1 MSILIKE
8 AYLNGQIVDL
18 LIEGNLIK
26 QIAPE
31 IQANQ
36 NVYVIDGKNKAIVP
50 GMINAHTHA
59 AMTLFRGYGD
69 DLPLMTWLE
78 DYIWPVEAQMKEE
91 DVYIGAKLACLEMIK
106 SGTSTFLD
114 MYMHPIQTAR
124 AVEEMGLRAVISYT
138 LFDQGNPKRAS
149 LDRKRSYEYME
160 RFKDFSSRITFS
172 LGPHA
177 IYTVSTEQLQFCHKF
192 AQENNVKIH
201 LHLSET
207 KGEVDECIRIHGT
220 TPVRYLEQIGIL
232 SPNLVLAHMIWVDE
246 EEMDLIAKSG
256 ASVVHNPASNM
267 KLASGYAFPY
277 EEYLKR
283 GIKVG
288 LGTDGCSSSNNLDMY
303 SAMRLA
309 SLLGKVW
316 RYDSTAVKAED
327 IFSSATSVGAEAL
340 GLNTGR
346 IEEGALADLS
356 LIDLNR
362 PELVPMNNLCSNLVY
377 STSGACV
384 DTFIVD
390 GKILMEHGR
399 VEGEE
404 EIIAEARK
412 LADRLIPKA

>member
-1 MSILIKE
+1 MSILIKG
-8 AYLNGQIVDL
+8 AYLEGNIVDL
-18 LIEGNLIK
+18 LIEGNLISK
-26 QIAPE
+26 IAPQ
-31 IQANQ
+31 ISPIGNCKI
-36 NVYVIDGKNKAIVP
+36 IDGTDKAIIP
-50 GMINAHTHA
+50 GFVNTHTHA

-78 DYIWPVEAQMKEE
+78 DYIWPVEAKMKDE

-114 MYMHPIQTAR
+114 MYMSPLQTAR
-124 AVEEMGLRAVISYT
+124 AAEEMGIRAVVSYT
-138 LFDQGNPKRAS
+138 LFDQGNPKRAE
-149 LDRKRSYEYME
+149 LDRKRSYEYLE
-160 RFKDFSSRITFS
+160 KFKNFSSRITFS

-177 IYTVSTEQLQFCHKF
+177 IYTVSGEQLQFCHKF

-207 KGEVDECIRIHGT
+207 KGEVDECIKQHGT
-220 TPVRYLEQIGIL
+220 TPVRYLDQLGIL
-232 SPNLVLAHMIWVDE
+232 SPNLILAHMIWVDE
-246 EEMDLIAKSG
+246 EEIELVAKSG

-277 EEYLKR
+277 EEYIKH
-283 GIKVG
+283 GINVG
-288 LGTDGCSSSNNLDMY
+288 LGTDGCSSSNNLDMFT
-303 SAMRLA
+303 AMRLA

-316 RYDSTAVKAED
+316 RYDSTAVNAEN
-327 IFSSATSVGAEAL
+327 IFASATKIGANAL
-340 GLNTGR
+340 GLNTGS

-390 GKILMEHGR
+390 GKILMENGK
-399 VEGEE
+399 VEGED
-404 EIIAEARK
+404 EIIAQAKE
-412 LADRLIPKA
+412 LANRLIPKS

>member
-1 MSILIKE
+1 MSILIKN
-8 AYLNGQIVDL
+8 AYLDGRITDL

-26 QIAPE
+26 KIAENIEAPKDCR
-31 IQANQ
+31 I
-36 NVYVIDGKNKAIVP
+36 IDGKDKAIIP
-50 GMINAHTHA
+50 AMINTHTHA
-59 AMTLFRGYGD
+59 AMTHFRGYGD

-78 DYIWPVEAQMKEE
+78 NYIWPVEAQMKDE
-91 DVYIGAKLACLEMIK
+91 DVYIGARLACLEMIK

-114 MYMHPIQTAR
+114 MYMCPLQTAR
-124 AVEEMGLRAVISYT
+124 AVEEMGLRAMISYT
-138 LFDQGNPKRAS
+138 LFDQGDAKRAE
-149 LDRKRSYEYME
+149 LDRKRSYEYLE
-160 RFKDFSSRITFS
+160 KFKEFSSRITFN

-177 IYTVSTEQLQFCHKF
+177 IYTVSGEQLQFCHKF
-192 AQENNVKIH
+192 AQEHNVKIH

-207 KGEVDECIRIHGT
+207 KGEVEECQRLHGT
-220 TPVRYLEQIGIL
+220 TPVRYLDKLGIL

-246 EEMDLIAKSG
+246 EEMDLVAKSG

-277 EEYLKR
+277 EEYKKR

-288 LGTDGCSSSNNLDMY
+288 LGTDGCSSSNNLDMFV
-303 SAMRLA
+303 AMKLA

-327 IFSSATSVGAEAL
+327 IFASATSIGAEIL
-340 GLNTGR
+340 GLNAGR
-346 IEEGALADLS
+346 IEEGRLADLS

-362 PELVPMNNLCSNLVY
+362 PELVPMNNLVSNLVY

-390 GKILMEHGR
+390 GKILMENGY

-404 EIIAEARK
+404 EIITEARA
-412 LADRLIPKA
+412 LADRLIPKS